1 MSNLQFKQQ
10 AERVE
15 KLCGAASDILS
26 NRTENKIKELVSD
39 FEQFWDEYKK
49 QTKLTI
55 AFIGQ
60 YNAGKST
67 LIKALT
73 GDSTVRI
80 SAEICTDEVTE
91 YPWKDV
97 LLVDTPGIYAGKTD
111 HDQKTLDRIS
121 KSDLLVF
128 VVPNELFNPQGAAFF
143 KKVADEMQRV
153 GQMVLV
159 INKMSRESGTPEV
172 LLATILKVI
181 DPYHPSD
188 FYTCFIDANSY
199 LKARYEQDEE
209 EKEFLI
215 EESNFNDFLGCLQK
229 LIDKNQLSAKLAT
242 PLHRTVDMLEQASDV
257 LSTGDKMTRD
267 LLEILRRKAVILR
280 SSQIRFRNAYHGELN
295 RLEHE
300 VTMLAERVASKV
312 DGYHGEEE
320 INIEIRNSE
329 GEIESVSEKAL
340 ESIQLALKS
349 EVDRLKSKLE
359 ELEQSLLGRTLAEDL
374 ELRSVDGKQFN
385 DKNAGCK
392 SGTPY
397 FLGGR
402 KSGTPYFVG
411 KGTELLKG
419 VGNFASKVSRD
430 MVYNIGK
437 NFGVK
442 FKPWGAVKGAKFIR
456 GLGSVFAIGGV
467 VLDVFMTAKQEQD
480 AEDHKQK
487 LRQARAEIR
496 QDFRKAASEMRKE
509 YEVNIEETIGFYDE
523 ELRDIEIKRHEL
535 SDTEQSK
542 VDIVQQI
549 DNKLQEIKREISLL
563 TK

>member
-1 MSNLQFKQQ
+1 MNEMSDFQFKQQ
-10 AERVE
+10 SNRVE
-15 KLCGAASDILS
+15 NLCQEALGIL
-26 NRTENKIKELVSD
+26 NPRTEDEIKVLVSN
-39 FEQFWDEYKK
+39 FEQFWAESKK

-153 GQMVLV
+153 GQMVLM

-172 LLATILKVI
+172 LLTTILKVI

-188 FYTCFIDANSY
+188 FYTCFIDADSY

-215 EESNFNDFLGCLQK
+215 AESNFNDFLGCLQK
-229 LIDKNQLSAKLAT
+229 LIDKNKLSAKLAT
-242 PLHRTVDMLEQASDV
+242 PLHRAVDMLEQASDV
-257 LSTGDKMTRD
+257 LSTGDKTTRD

-280 SSQIRFRNAYHGELN
+280 ASQIRFRNAYRGELN

-300 VTMLAERVASKV
+300 VTMLAEWVASKV
-312 DGYHGEEE
+312 DGYHSEEE
-320 INIEIRNSE
+320 INLEIRNSKR
-329 GEIESVSEKAL
+329 EIESVSGKAL
-340 ESIQLALKS
+340 ENIQLALKS

-359 ELEQSLLGRTLAEDL
+359 ELEQSLLGRTLAEEL
-374 ELRSVDGKQFN
+374 EIRLVDGKQFN
-385 DKNAGCK
+385 DKNADRK

-397 FLGGR
+397 FLG
-402 KSGTPYFVG
+402 
-411 KGTELLKG
+411 KGSELLKG
-419 VGNFASKVSRD
+419 VGGFASKVSRD

-437 NFGVK
+437 KIGVK

-456 GLGSVFAIGGV
+456 GLGPILAIGGV
-467 VLDVFMTAKQEQD
+467 ALDVFMTVKQEQD
-480 AEDHKQK
+480 EEENKQK

-496 QDFRKAASEMRKE
+496 QDFRNAAAEMRKE
-509 YEVNIEETIGFYDE
+509 YELNIEETISFYDE
-523 ELRDIEIKRHEL
+523 ELRDIELKRNEL
-535 SDTEQSK
+535 SNTEQSK
-542 VDIVQQI
+542 LDIVQQI
-549 DNKLQEIKREISLL
+549 NNKLQEIKQEISLL

>member
-1 MSNLQFKQQ
+1 MSDFQFKQQ
-10 AERVE
+10 ANRVE
-15 KLCGAASDILS
+15 NLCQEALGIL
-26 NRTENKIKELVSD
+26 NPRTDDEIKVLVSN
-39 FEQFWDEYKK
+39 FEQFWAEYKK

-91 YPWKDV
+91 YPWQDV
-97 LLVDTPGIYAGKTD
+97 VLVDTPGIYAGKTD

-143 KKVADEMQRV
+143 KKVAEEMQRV
-153 GQMVLV
+153 GQMVLM

-172 LLATILKVI
+172 LRPTILKVI

-188 FYTCFIDANSY
+188 FYTCFIDADSY

-215 EESNFNDFLGCLQK
+215 GESNFNDFLGCLQK
-229 LIDKNQLSAKLAT
+229 LIDKNKLSAKLAT
-242 PLHRTVDMLEQASDV
+242 PLHRAVDMLEQASDV
-257 LSTGDKMTRD
+257 LSTGDKTTRD
-267 LLEILRRKAVILR
+267 LLEILRRKALILR
-280 SSQIRFRNAYHGELN
+280 ASQIRFRNAYRGELN

-300 VTMLAERVASKV
+300 VTMLAEWIASKV

-320 INIEIRNSE
+320 INLEIRNSKR
-329 GEIESVSEKAL
+329 EIESVSGKAL
-340 ESIQLALKS
+340 ENIQLALKS

-359 ELEQSLLGRTLAEDL
+359 DLEQSLLGRTLAEEL
-374 ELRSVDGKQFN
+374 EIRLVDGKQFN
-385 DKNAGCK
+385 DKNADRK

-397 FLGGR
+397 FLG
-402 KSGTPYFVG
+402 
-411 KGTELLKG
+411 KGSELLKG
-419 VGNFASKVSRD
+419 VGGFASKVSRD

-437 NFGVK
+437 KFGIK

-456 GLGSVFAIGGV
+456 GLGPILAIGGV
-467 VLDVFMTAKQEQD
+467 AIDVFMTAKQEQD
-480 AEDHKQK
+480 EEENKQK

-496 QDFRKAASEMRKE
+496 QDFRNAASEMRKE
-509 YEVNIEETIGFYDE
+509 YELNIEETISFYDE
-523 ELRDIEIKRHEL
+523 ELRDIELKRNEL
-535 SDTEQSK
+535 SNTEQSK
-542 VDIVQQI
+542 LDIVQQL
-549 DNKLQEIKREISLL
+549 DNKLQEIKQELSLL

>member
-26 NRTENKIKELVSD
+26 NRTEKKIKELGSD

-73 GDSTVRI
+73 GDYTVRI

-91 YPWKDV
+91 YPWKDI

-111 HDQKTLDRIS
+111 HDHKTLDRIS

-153 GQMVLV
+153 GQMVLA
-159 INKMSRESGTPEV
+159 INKMSRESGTPET
-172 LLATILKVI
+172 LLQTILKVI
-181 DPYHPSD
+181 EPYHPSD
-188 FYTCFIDANSY
+188 FYTCFIDADSY

-215 EESNFNDFLGCLQK
+215 AESNFNEVLTSIQK
-229 LIDKNQLSAKLAT
+229 LINKNQLSARLAT
-242 PLHRTVDMLEQASDV
+242 PLHRAVDMLEQASDV

-280 SSQIRFRNAYHGELN
+280 ASQTRLRNAYHGELN

-320 INIEIRNSE
+320 INLEIRNSE
-329 GEIESVSEKAL
+329 REIESLSGKAL
-340 ESIQLALKS
+340 ENIQLSLKS

-359 ELEQSLLGRTLAEDL
+359 ELEQSLLGRTLAEEL
-374 ELRSVDGKQFN
+374 EIRSVDGKQFN
-385 DKNAGCK
+385 DKNAG
-392 SGTPY
+392 
-397 FLGGR
+397 R
-402 KSGTPYFVG
+402 KSGTAYFLG
-411 KGTELLKG
+411 KGSELLKG
-419 VGNFASKVSRD
+419 VGGFTSKVSRD

-437 NFGVK
+437 NFGIK

-456 GLGSVFAIGGV
+456 GLGPILAVGGV
-467 VLDVFMTAKQEQD
+467 VLDVFMTAQQEHD
-480 AEDHKQK
+480 EEEHKQK

-509 YEVNIEETIGFYDE
+509 YEVNIEEAISFYDQ
-523 ELRDIEIKRHEL
+523 ELRDIELKRHEL

-549 DNKLQEIKREISLL
+549 NNKLQEIKQEISLL

>member
-1 MSNLQFKQQ
+1 MSDFKFKQQ

-15 KLCGAASDILS
+15 KLSQEALGILTT
-26 NRTENKIKELVSD
+26 RTENAIKELVAD
-39 FEQFWDEYKK
+39 FEQFWAEYKK

-121 KSDLLVF
+121 KSDLLFF

-153 GQMVLV
+153 GQMVLA
-159 INKMSRESGTPEV
+159 INKMSRESGTPET
-172 LLATILKVI
+172 LLQTILKVI
-181 DPYHPSD
+181 EPYHSSD
-188 FYTCFIDANSY
+188 FYTCFIDADSY

-215 EESNFNDFLGCLQK
+215 AESNFNEVLTSLQK
-229 LIDKNQLSAKLAT
+229 LINKNQLSARLAT
-242 PLHRTVDMLEQASDV
+242 PLHRAVDMLEQACNI
-257 LSTGDKMTRD
+257 LSTGDKTSRD
-267 LLEILRRKAVILR
+267 FLEILRRKSVILR
-280 SSQIRFRNAYHGELN
+280 ASQIRFRNAYRGELN

-300 VTMLAERVASKV
+300 VTMLAERVVSKV

-320 INIEIRNSE
+320 INLEIKNSE
-329 GEIESVSEKAL
+329 REIESVSGKTFEN
-340 ESIQLALKS
+340 IQLALKT
-349 EVDRLKSKLE
+349 EVERLQSKLE
-359 ELEQSLLGRTLAEDL
+359 DLEQSLLGRTLAEEL
-374 ELRSVDGKQFN
+374 EIRSVDGKQFN
-385 DKNAGCK
+385 DKNAGRK

-397 FLGGR
+397 FLG
-402 KSGTPYFVG
+402 
-411 KGTELLKG
+411 KGSELLKG
-419 VGNFASKVSRD
+419 VGGFASKVSRD

-437 NFGVK
+437 NFGIK
-442 FKPWGAVKGAKFIR
+442 FKPWGAVKGAKFIK
-456 GLGSVFAIGGV
+456 GLGPILAVGGV
-467 VLDVFMTAKQEQD
+467 ALDIFMTAKQEQD
-480 AEDHKQK
+480 EEDHKQK

-509 YEVNIEETIGFYDE
+509 YEVNIEEAISFYDE

-542 VDIVQQI
+542 LDIVQQI

>member
-1 MSNLQFKQQ
+1 VSDFKFKRQ
-10 AERVE
+10 AERID
-15 KLCGAASDILS
+15 KLSQEALGILTT
-26 NRTENKIKELVSD
+26 RTEDPIKELFAD
-39 FEQFWDEYKK
+39 FEQFWAEYKK

-128 VVPNELFNPQGAAFF
+128 LVPNELFNPQGAAFF

-159 INKMSRESGTPEV
+159 INKMSRESGTPET
-172 LLATILKVI
+172 LLQTILKVI
-181 DPYHPSD
+181 EPYHPSD
-188 FYTCFIDANSY
+188 FYTCFIDADSY

-215 EESNFNDFLGCLQK
+215 AESNFNEVLTSLQK
-229 LIDKNQLSAKLAT
+229 LINKNQLSARLAT
-242 PLHRTVDMLEQASDV
+242 PLHRAVDMLEQSCNI
-257 LSTGDKMTRD
+257 LSTGDKTSRD
-267 LLEILRRKAVILR
+267 FLEILRRKAVILR
-280 SSQIRFRNAYHGELN
+280 ASQIRFRNAYHGELN

-320 INIEIRNSE
+320 INLEIKNSE
-329 GEIESVSEKAL
+329 RAIDSLLGKAL
-340 ESIQLALKS
+340 ENIQLALKS
-349 EVDRLKSKLE
+349 ELDSLKSKLE
-359 ELEQSLLGRTLAEDL
+359 DLEQSLLGRTLAEEL
-374 ELRSVDGKQFN
+374 EIRSVDGKQFN
-385 DKNAGCK
+385 DKNADRK

-397 FLGGR
+397 FLG
-402 KSGTPYFVG
+402 
-411 KGTELLKG
+411 KGSELLKG
-419 VGNFASKVSRD
+419 VGGFASKVSRD

-437 NFGVK
+437 NFGIK
-442 FKPWGAVKGAKFIR
+442 FKPWGAVKGAEFIR
-456 GLGSVFAIGGV
+456 GLGPILAVGGV
-467 VLDVFMTAKQEQD
+467 VLDIFMTAKQEQD
-480 AEDHKQK
+480 EEEHKQK

-496 QDFRKAASEMRKE
+496 QDFRNAASEMRKE
-509 YEVNIEETIGFYDE
+509 YELNIEETISFYDE
-523 ELRDIEIKRHEL
+523 ELRDIELKRNEL
-535 SDTEQSK
+535 SNTEQSK
-542 VDIVQQI
+542 LDIVQQL
-549 DNKLQEIKREISLL
+549 DNKLQEIKQEISLL

>member
-1 MSNLQFKQQ
+1 MSDFKFKQQ

-15 KLCGAASDILS
+15 KLSQEALDILTT
-26 NRTENKIKELVSD
+26 RTEDVIKELVAD
-39 FEQFWDEYKK
+39 CEQFWAEYKK

-159 INKMSRESGTPEV
+159 INKMSRESGTPET
-172 LLATILKVI
+172 LLQTILKVI
-181 DPYHPSD
+181 EPYHPSD
-188 FYTCFIDANSY
+188 FYTCFIDADSY

-215 EESNFNDFLGCLQK
+215 AESNFNEILTSLQK
-229 LIDKNQLSAKLAT
+229 IINKNQLSARLAT
-242 PLHRTVDMLEQASDV
+242 PLHRAVDMLEQACNI
-257 LSTGDKMTRD
+257 LSTGDKTSRD
-267 LLEILRRKAVILR
+267 FLEILRRKAVILR
-280 SSQIRFRNAYHGELN
+280 ASQTRFRNAYRGELN
-295 RLEHE
+295 KLEHE
-300 VTMLAERVASKV
+300 VMMLAERVASKV

-320 INIEIRNSE
+320 INLEIKNSE
-329 GEIESVSEKAL
+329 REIESLSGKAL
-340 ESIQLALKS
+340 ENIQLALKS
-349 EVDRLKSKLE
+349 ELDSLKSKLE
-359 ELEQSLLGRTLAEDL
+359 DLEQSLLGRTLAEEL
-374 ELRSVDGKQFN
+374 EIRSVDGKQFD
-385 DKNAGCK
+385 DKNAGRK

-397 FLGGR
+397 FLG
-402 KSGTPYFVG
+402 
-411 KGTELLKG
+411 KGSELLKG
-419 VGNFASKVSRD
+419 VGGFASKVSRD

-437 NFGVK
+437 NFGIK
-442 FKPWGAVKGAKFIR
+442 FKPWGAVKGAEFIR
-456 GLGSVFAIGGV
+456 GLGPILAVGGV
-467 VLDVFMTAKQEQD
+467 VLDIFMTAKQEQD
-480 AEDHKQK
+480 EEEHKQK

-509 YEVNIEETIGFYDE
+509 YEVNIEEAISFYDQ
-523 ELRDIEIKRHEL
+523 ELRDIELKRHEL

-549 DNKLQEIKREISLL
+549 NNKLQEIKQEISLL

>member
-1 MSNLQFKQQ
+1 MNEMSNFQFKQQ
-10 AERVE
+10 SNRVE
-15 KLCGAASDILS
+15 NLCQEALGIL
-26 NRTENKIKELVSD
+26 NPRTEDEIKVLVSN
-39 FEQFWDEYKK
+39 FEQFWAESKK

-121 KSDLLVF
+121 KSDLLIF

-159 INKMSRESGTPEV
+159 INKMSREPGTPEV
-172 LLATILKVI
+172 LLTTLLKVI

-188 FYTCFIDANSY
+188 FYTCFIDADSY

-215 EESNFNDFLGCLQK
+215 AESNFNDFLDYLQK

-242 PLHRTVDMLEQASDV
+242 PLHRAVDMLEQASDI
-257 LSTGDKMTRD
+257 LSTGDKTTRD

-280 SSQIRFRNAYHGELN
+280 ASQIRFRNAYRSELN

-300 VTMLAERVASKV
+300 VTMLAERIASKV

-320 INIEIRNSE
+320 INLEIRNSE
-329 GEIESVSEKAL
+329 REIESVSGKAL
-340 ESIQLALKS
+340 ENIQLALKS
-349 EVDRLKSKLE
+349 EVDRLQSKLE
-359 ELEQSLLGRTLAEDL
+359 ELEQSLLGRTLAEEL
-374 ELRSVDGKQFN
+374 EIRSVDGKQFN
-385 DKNAGCK
+385 DKNASRK

-397 FLGGR
+397 FLG
-402 KSGTPYFVG
+402 
-411 KGTELLKG
+411 KGSELLKG
-419 VGNFASKVSRD
+419 VGGFASKVSRD

-456 GLGSVFAIGGV
+456 GLGPIFAICGV
-467 VLDVFMTAKQEQD
+467 ALDVFMTAKQEQD
-480 AEDHKQK
+480 EEENKQK

-496 QDFRKAASEMRKE
+496 QDFRNAASEMRKE
-509 YEVNIEETIGFYDE
+509 YEVNIEEAISFYDE
-523 ELRDIEIKRHEL
+523 ELRDIELKRNEL
-535 SDTEQSK
+535 SNTEQSK
-542 VDIVQQI
+542 LDIVQQL
-549 DNKLQEIKREISLL
+549 DNKLQEIKQELSLL

>member
-1 MSNLQFKQQ
+1 MSDFKFKRQ

-15 KLCGAASDILS
+15 KLSQGILDILTT
-26 NRTENKIKELVSD
+26 RTEDVIKKLVVD

-73 GDSTVRI
+73 GDATVRI

-91 YPWKDV
+91 YPWKNV

-172 LLATILKVI
+172 LLTTILKVI

-188 FYTCFIDANSY
+188 FYTCFIDADSY
-199 LKARYEQDEE
+199 LKVRYEQDEE

-215 EESNFNDFLGCLQK
+215 AESNFNDFLGCLQK
-229 LIDKNQLSAKLAT
+229 LIDKNQLSARLAT

-257 LSTGDKMTRD
+257 LSTGDKTTRD

-280 SSQIRFRNAYHGELN
+280 ASQIRFRNAYHGELN

-320 INIEIRNSE
+320 INLEIRNSE
-329 GEIESVSEKAL
+329 REIESVSEKAL

-349 EVDRLKSKLE
+349 EVYRLKSKLE
-359 ELEQSLLGRTLAEDL
+359 ELEQSLLGRTLAEEL
-374 ELRSVDGKQFN
+374 EIRSVDRKQFN
-385 DKNAGCK
+385 DKNASHK

-397 FLGGR
+397 FL
-402 KSGTPYFVG
+402 G

-419 VGNFASKVSRD
+419 VGNFASKASRD

-467 VLDVFMTAKQEQD
+467 VLDVFITAKQEQD
-480 AEDHKQK
+480 EEDHKQK

>member
-15 KLCGAASDILS
+15 KICGAASDILS

-73 GDSTVRI
+73 GDVTVRI
-80 SAEICTDEVTE
+80 SAEICTDEVSE
-91 YPWKDV
+91 YPWKNV

-153 GQMVLV
+153 GQIVLA
-159 INKMSRESGTPEV
+159 INKMSRESGTPET
-172 LLATILKVI
+172 LLQTILKVI
-181 DPYHPSD
+181 EPYHPSD
-188 FYTCFIDANSY
+188 FYTCFIDADSY

-215 EESNFNDFLGCLQK
+215 AESNFNDFLGCLQK

-257 LSTGDKMTRD
+257 LSTGDKTTRD

-280 SSQIRFRNAYHGELN
+280 ASQIRFRNAYHGELN

-320 INIEIRNSE
+320 INLEIENSE
-329 GEIESVSEKAL
+329 RAIDSLLGKAL
-340 ESIQLALKS
+340 ENIQLALKG
-349 EVDRLKSKLE
+349 ELDRLKSKLE
-359 ELEQSLLGRTLAEDL
+359 DLEQSLLGRTLAEEL
-374 ELRSVDGKQFN
+374 EIRSVDGKQFN
-385 DKNAGCK
+385 DKNAGRK

-397 FLGGR
+397 FLG
-402 KSGTPYFVG
+402 
-411 KGTELLKG
+411 KGSELLKG
-419 VGNFASKVSRD
+419 VGGFASKVSRD

-437 NFGVK
+437 NFGIK
-442 FKPWGAVKGAKFIR
+442 FKPWGAVKGAEFIR
-456 GLGSVFAIGGV
+456 GLGPILAVGGV
-467 VLDVFMTAKQEQD
+467 VLDIFMTAKQEQD
-480 AEDHKQK
+480 EEENKQK

-496 QDFRKAASEMRKE
+496 QDFRNAASEMRKE
-509 YEVNIEETIGFYDE
+509 YEVNIEETISFYDE

-542 VDIVQQI
+542 LDIVQQI
-549 DNKLQEIKREISLL
+549 DNKLQEIKQEISLL

>member
-73 GDSTVRI
+73 GDATVRI

-91 YPWKDV
+91 YPWKNV

-159 INKMSRESGTPEV
+159 INKMSRESGTPET
-172 LLATILKVI
+172 LLQTILKVI
-181 DPYHPSD
+181 EPYHPSD
-188 FYTCFIDANSY
+188 FYTCFIDADSY

-215 EESNFNDFLGCLQK
+215 AESNFNDFLGCLQK
-229 LIDKNQLSAKLAT
+229 LIDKNQLSAQLAT

-257 LSTGDKMTRD
+257 LSTGDKTIRD

-280 SSQIRFRNAYHGELN
+280 ASQTRFRNAYRGELN

-359 ELEQSLLGRTLAEDL
+359 ELEQSLLGRTLAEEL
-374 ELRSVDGKQFN
+374 EIRSVDGKQFN
-385 DKNAGCK
+385 DKNAGRK
-392 SGTPY
+392 SGAPY
-397 FLGGR
+397 FL
-402 KSGTPYFVG
+402 G

-496 QDFRKAASEMRKE
+496 QDFRKVASEMRKE

-542 VDIVQQI
+542 LDIVQQI

>member
-1 MSNLQFKQQ
+1 VSDFKFKRQ

-15 KLCGAASDILS
+15 KLSQETLGILTT
-26 NRTENKIKELVSD
+26 RTEDAIKELVAD
-39 FEQFWDEYKK
+39 FEQFWAEYKK

-153 GQMVLV
+153 GQMVLA

-172 LLATILKVI
+172 LLTTILKVI

-188 FYTCFIDANSY
+188 FYTCFIDADSY

-215 EESNFNDFLGCLQK
+215 AESNFNDFFGCLQK
-229 LIDKNQLSAKLAT
+229 LIDKNQLSAKFAT
-242 PLHRTVDMLEQASDV
+242 PLHRAVDMLEQASDV
-257 LSTGDKMTRD
+257 LSTGDKTTRD

-280 SSQIRFRNAYHGELN
+280 ASQIRFRNSYRGELN

-320 INIEIRNSE
+320 INLEIRNSE
-329 GEIESVSEKAL
+329 REIESLSAKAL
-340 ESIQLALKS
+340 ENIQLALKGELDS
-349 EVDRLKSKLE
+349 LKSKLE
-359 ELEQSLLGRTLAEDL
+359 ELEQSLLGRTLTEEL
-374 ELRSVDGKQFN
+374 EIRSVDGKQFN
-385 DKNAGCK
+385 DKNAG
-392 SGTPY
+392 
-397 FLGGR
+397 R
-402 KSGTPYFVG
+402 KSGTPYVLV
-411 KGTELLKG
+411 KGPELLKG
-419 VGNFASKVSRD
+419 VGGFASKVSRD

-442 FKPWGAVKGAKFIR
+442 FKPWGAFKGAKFIR
-456 GLGSVFAIGGV
+456 GLGPILAVGGV
-467 VLDVFMTAKQEQD
+467 VLDIFITAKQEHD
-480 AEDHKQK
+480 EEEHKQK

-509 YEVNIEETIGFYDE
+509 YEVNIEEAISFYDQ
-523 ELRDIEIKRHEL
+523 ELRDIELKRNEL
-535 SDTEQSK
+535 SDTDQSK
-542 VDIVQQI
+542 LDIVQQL
-549 DNKLQEIKREISLL
+549 DNKLQEIKQEISLL